1 MIWVL
6 VAAQFGICMS
16 FALFLAAR
24 SAEEGVLNGSAIHL
38 LVAFFGLV
46 SGTIYVNTFNLL
58 RHSTYF
64 HVDASNG
71 EGGGGATEAK
81 SRNAKPAPPPQGG
94 ARELVMGVVVCATTA
109 GPIVAA
115 LVGIYLEPVLLK
127 M

>member
-71 EGGGGATEAK
+71 KAEAEQQK
-81 SRNAKPAPPPQGG
+81 PNPGTPSRHH
-94 ARELVMGVVVCATTA
+94 RRRA
-109 GPIVAA
+109 G
-115 LVGIYLEPVLLK
+115 LMNL
-127 M
+127 

>member
-1 MIWVL
+1 MLPSSNLHELLRSSWQRG
-6 VAAQFGICMS
+6 AGRGS
-16 FALFLAAR
+16 FKR
-24 SAEEGVLNGSAIHL
+24 KCYTSASCI
-38 LVAFFGLV
+38 FGLV